1 MGYGKIHLPTHEL
14 HTTAYWTTTSES
26 ALEELGFSRNQIIEG
41 FLGIAYAMQH
51 VATLILMC
59 DLRDLG
65 RSVGDRS
72 ARWFARSDTTGPG
85 FYAPDSGDIM
95 APEALASFDPT
106 IFLYD
111 NVPSG
116 IGFSEKLFDE
126 HETLWTRTEELIKS
140 CGCQE
145 GCPSCVG
152 PSRGPGEGVKELTL
166 TLLGY
171 LISNKLQTTI
181 H

>member
-1 MGYGKIHLPTHEL
+1 
-14 HTTAYWTTTSES
+14 
-26 ALEELGFSRNQIIEG
+26 
-41 FLGIAYAMQH
+41 
-51 VATLILMC
+51 
-59 DLRDLG
+59 
-65 RSVGDRS
+65 
-72 ARWFARSDTTGPG
+72 
-85 FYAPDSGDIM
+85 
-95 APEALASFDPT
+95 
-106 IFLYD
+106 
-111 NVPSG
+111 
-116 IGFSEKLFDE
+116 LFDE